1 VSKHILA
8 TSIFL
13 VPLLSASVF
22 LSSATQSHQAEQQAQ
37 SQRGR
42 ILFKRSFK
50 VAEGFGYRLGN
61 PELVL
66 FDRHLGPDAKSCLE
80 CHGIGGEAGAGEN
93 NKNVFVGLDPALE
106 RRLARGNER
115 NSTAMWGVGV
125 VQALAQEMSGDLKAV
140 RQSALEKAKRTN
152 GAATVALVSKGV
164 SFGSLTATPQGEL
177 YTSQIVGVDPGLE
190 IRPFHAKGTRGT
202 IRRFTFEA
210 MWRHAGLE
218 APEMLK
224 RRYPLQG
231 NWERYDH
238 DGDGVVNEVTTE
250 QITDLS
256 VFQALLPT
264 PREVQPKDSAEQ
276 QKVQQGEK
284 LFQANCASCHI
295 SRLPLNKAEVTI
307 EGSMGQKD
315 TKVDLQEIL
324 PKQNDQYWV
333 ALYSDMKRHDMG
345 PGLAEK
351 NGQIS
356 DNKVTGV
363 DPRWFITTK
372 LWGVADTAP
381 YLHDGRAKTLEEAIV
396 AHGGEAEPTRQAFQ
410 AMSTDDQEHL
420 VQFLKSLRSPDFKAE
435 GYVRPAKY

>member
-1 VSKHILA
+1 MSKHILA
-8 TSIFL
+8 TTLLL

-22 LSSATQSHQAEQQAQ
+22 LSAATQSHQAEQQAQ

-61 PELVL
+61 PEVVL

-80 CHGIGGEAGAGEN
+80 CHSIGGEAGAGEN

-115 NSTAMWGVGV
+115 NSTAMWGLGA
-125 VQALAQEMSGDLKAV
+125 VQALGQEMSGELKTI
-140 RQSALEKAKRTN
+140 RQSALEQAKRTHQT
-152 GAATVALVSKGV
+152 ATVALVSKGV

-177 YTSQIVGVDPGLE
+177 DTSQIIGVDPGLE

-238 DGDGVVNEVTTE
+238 DGDGVVNEITTE

-264 PREVQPKDSAEQ
+264 PQEVQPKDSAEQ

-295 SRLPLNKAEVTI
+295 SRLPLNRAEVTI
-307 EGSMGQKD
+307 EGAMGQQD
-315 TKVDLQEIL
+315 TKVDLEEIL

-345 PGLAEK
+345 AGLAEK

-396 AHGGEAEPTRQAFQ
+396 AHGGEAEPARQTFQ
-410 AMSTDDQEHL
+410 AMSTNDQEHL
-420 VQFLKSLRSPDFKAE
+420 VQFLKSLRAPDFKAE
-435 GYVRPAKY
+435 GYVRQAKY

>member
-8 TSIFL
+8 TTLLL

-22 LSSATQSHQAEQQAQ
+22 LSAATQSAEQQAQ

-61 PELVL
+61 PEVVL

-80 CHGIGGEAGAGEN
+80 CHSIGGEAGGGEN

-115 NSTAMWGVGV
+115 NSTAVWGIGA
-125 VQALAQEMSGDLKAV
+125 VQALAQEMSGDLKTI
-140 RQSALEKAKRTN
+140 RQSVLEQAKRTHQT
-152 GAATVALVSKGV
+152 AKVALVSKGV

-177 YTSQIVGVDPGLE
+177 DTSQIIGVDPGLE

-238 DGDGVVNEVTTE
+238 DGDGVVNEITTE

-256 VFQALLPT
+256 VFQALLPI
-264 PREVQPKDSAEQ
+264 PQEVQPKDSEEQ
-276 QKVQQGEK
+276 QKVQRGEK

-307 EGSMGQKD
+307 EGAMGQKD
-315 TKVDLQEIL
+315 TKVDLEEIL

-333 ALYSDMKRHDMG
+333 ALYSDMKRHDIG

-396 AHGGEAEPTRQAFQ
+396 AHGGEAEPARQAFQ
-410 AMSTDDQEHL
+410 AMSLDDQVHL
-420 VQFLKSLRSPDFKAE
+420 VQFLKSLRAPDIKAE

>member
-1 VSKHILA
+1 MPKRFFA
-8 TSIFL
+8 TTIFL
-13 VPLLSASVF
+13 VPLLGASVF
-22 LSSATQSHQAEQQAQ
+22 LSAATQSHQSEQQAQ

-61 PELVL
+61 PEVVL

-80 CHGIGGEAGAGEN
+80 CHSIGGEAGGGEN

-106 RRLARGNER
+106 RRWSRGNER
-115 NSTAMWGVGV
+115 NSTAVWGIGP
-125 VQALAQEMSGDLKAV
+125 VQALAQEMSGELKTI
-140 RQSALEKAKRTN
+140 RQSALEQAKRTHQT
-152 GAATVALVSKGV
+152 ATVALVSKGV

-177 YTSQIVGVDPGLE
+177 DTSQIIGVDPGLE
-190 IRPFHAKGTRGT
+190 IRPFHTKGTRGT

-264 PREVQPKDSAEQ
+264 PGEVQPKDSVEQ

-307 EGSMGQKD
+307 EGAMGQKD

-324 PKQNDQYWV
+324 PKQNNQYWV
-333 ALYSDMKRHDMG
+333 ALYSDMKRHDTG
-345 PGLAEK
+345 AGLAEK

-396 AHGGEAEPTRQAFQ
+396 AHGGEAETARQAFQ
-410 AMSTDDQEHL
+410 AMSTNDQAHL
-420 VQFLKSLRSPDFKAE
+420 VQFLKSLRSPDVLTAGKKL
-435 GYVRPAKY
+435 Y